1 MDLRGDTPTF
11 DGFIPRSPIDL
22 DAILSEFIAPST
34 AGAGAPTVGAATVAP
49 ASAGAGATN
58 DVATAD
64 ATFREVVDESKEP
77 IITSSV
83 ATTTSETTSET
94 ASVTTTVGDVV
105 VEPTIL
111 EAPSA
116 AEIDAFLAQARCK
129 KLEEENTQLKDA
141 IDRYKDK
148 CENLEKDVSRALDD
162 RNSARGR
169 ISLLKQENDALEQ
182 QNNALEDKLSRR
194 KNALK
199 AVEQEYQSKLDEV
212 ISALKKEKRLTDE
225 ATCTLRENRS
235 LAAESELQIER
246 LTRRVQQLEDLLASE
261 LEQSRGER
269 MYPPYPIARMRQQFM
284 PPPTHRMSSFPDG
297 ASATYMQSKHRLEHN
312 DIDFHYASKEH
323 PTKRRAGEG
332 NLRDSLDL
340 KLQSAKNKRFCYFGD
355 EKCQRKHCNFAHSV
369 YKLEVCP
376 LGIRCNSK
384 LHCGYMIHSEDER
397 TKLIMSMQSSGKM
410 ELLCEEYDKYRTC
423 KDGER
428 CKKFH

>member
-1 MDLRGDTPTF
+1 MDPRDNTPTF
-11 DGFIPRSPIDL
+11 DGFIPPSPIDF

-34 AGAGAPTVGAATVAP
+34 ASAGAPTVGAATVAP

-94 ASVTTTVGDVV
+94 ASATTTVGNVV

-111 EAPSA
+111 QAPSVNSLT
-116 AEIDAFLAQARCK
+116 EIDIFLEQARRK
-129 KLEEENTQLKDA
+129 ELEKQNTQLKDA

-148 CENLEKDVSRALDD
+148 CENLVKDVSRALDD

-169 ISLLKQENDALEQ
+169 ISLLKQANDALEQ
-182 QNNALEDKLSRR
+182 QNNALEDKLA
-194 KNALK
+194 KNK
-199 AVEQEYQSKLDEV
+199 KEYQRKLDE
-212 ISALKKEKRLTDE
+212 ARRDLKEEKRFTDE
-225 ATCTLRENRS
+225 ATRTLRENRS
-235 LAAESELQIER
+235 LVAESELQIER
-246 LTRRVQQLEDLLASE
+246 LTRKVQQLEDLLASE

-284 PPPTHRMSSFPDG
+284 PPPTHRMSSFSDG
-297 ASATYMQSKHRLEHN
+297 ASATYMQSKHRLEHD
-312 DIDFHYASKEH
+312 DIDCHYASKEH

-397 TKLIMSMQSSGKM
+397 KKLIMSMQSSGKM
-410 ELLCEEYDKYRTC
+410 ELLCEEYDKFRTC